1 MAVKMTI
8 VQVGQD
14 LIQKT
19 RDSIAILNETQ
30 TITSLKYPLTVGSK
44 ERGTDSSRHAS
55 TLVFYAVR
63 AGGMKQRN
71 LNDRA
76 TNFSMRKFDAE
87 ETIAVV
93 QLPMVNLN
101 ENIQNNIG
109 STDTDFMMELIG
121 NMTSAFQSSSGGTID
136 KASAAAEAGFR
147 TTESEIKA
155 NITKKMGAYNAEMGG
170 NKVLGNRQAELFK
183 GTALRTQ
190 TYLFPLRPRNL
201 AELKEVGRIIATF
214 QSLSVGEYQG
224 ETGTGGV
231 AGGFS
236 VYKMPPLWY
245 IEEKSSSTANRY
257 TPKHAMGPCTIQS
270 VRISKDPN
278 QLIESFAGT
287 AGDPV
292 AIDLEV
298 TVQEVVPVHKA
309 FFDNINKSLGSAQ
322 PTNFL
327 NTTGRA

>member
-1 MAVKMTI
+1 MAVNI
-8 VQVGQD
+8 IQSSLDLVQKVKDG
-14 LIQKT
+14 
-19 RDSIAILNETQ
+19 IAVLNETQ
-30 TITSLKYPLTVGSK
+30 TITSLKYPLTVGAK

-76 TNFSMRKFDAE
+76 TNFSNRKFDAE

-121 NMTSAFQSSSGGTID
+121 NMASAFQSSSGGTID

-224 ETGTGGV
+224 ETGSGG

-236 VYKMPPLWY
+236 VYKAPPLWY

-270 VRISKDPN
+270 VRLSKDPN

-292 AIDLEV
+292 AIDLEI

-309 FFDNINKSLGSAQ
+309 FFTNINKSLGSAQ

>member
-1 MAVKMTI
+1 MAVNIIQSSMDL
-8 VQVGQD
+8 VQKVTNG
-14 LIQKT
+14 T
-19 RDSIAILNETQ
+19 AVLNETQ
-30 TITSLKYPLTVGSK
+30 TITSLKYPLTMGAK
-44 ERGTDSSRHAS
+44 ERGADSSRHAS

-63 AGGMKQRN
+63 SGGMKQRN
-71 LNDRA
+71 LNARA
-76 TNFSMRKFDAE
+76 VNFSMRKFDAE

-121 NMTSAFQSSSGGTID
+121 NMVGAFQGSSGGTVD
-136 KASAAAEAGFR
+136 KAAAATEAAMR
-147 TTESEIKA
+147 TTSSEIKA
-155 NITKKMGAYNAEMGG
+155 NITKKLGAYNAQMGG

-224 ETGTGGV
+224 ETGSDGT
-231 AGGFS
+231 GGFS

-245 IEEKSSSTANRY
+245 VEEKSSDTGAIRY

-292 AIDLEV
+292 AIDIEI
-298 TVQEVVPVHKA
+298 TVQEVVPVHKK
-309 FFDNINKSLGSAQ
+309 FFDNVNSTLGSAQ
-322 PTNFL
+322 STDFLGTTN
-327 NTTGRA
+327 RS